1 MTYSHRERTSCEHR
15 GFYRNPYHGW
25 VAGVCAGIAER
36 MGISPI
42 WLRLLT
48 IFGLL
53 TATTLTIR
61 GGFLSHRLNGFLR
74 GQRGKVFRKVPEL
87 SAEAIALR
95 SR

>member
-53 TATTLTIR
+53 TATTLTIL
-61 GGFLSHRLNGFLR
+61 GY
-74 GQRGKVFRKVPEL
+74 V
-87 SAEAIALR
+87 IAWLVLDR
-95 SR
+95 RCTC

>member
-1 MTYSHRERTSCEHR
+1 MGLPGLCSIVAAPAR
-15 GFYRNPYHGW
+15 GPNPFPFPFRSR
-25 VAGVCAGIAER
+25 AR
-36 MGISPI
+36 SLP
-42 WLRLLT
+42 
-48 IFGLL
+48 
-53 TATTLTIR
+53 R

>member
-42 WLRLLT
+42 WLRLLA
-48 IFGLL
+48 IFG
-53 TATTLTIR
+53 
-61 GGFLSHRLNGFLR
+61 S
-74 GQRGKVFRKVPEL
+74 
-87 SAEAIALR
+87 
-95 SR
+95 SRPQPDRAGLCPCLACA